1 MYTWREKCASCI
13 STGKDTCSWTIEPTR
28 GAPGRSAVHPI
39 DDPVAHACFRGLR
52 APHVLHRSRR
62 PSGPSCMWSASNN
75 SFVRPAKTSVP
86 SSIGP
91 TAPPRDT
98 PNDTNMA
105 DETRRRVRS
114 MVLDRICRCL
124 RRLQAPHV
132 YSTSSY
138 SSKRYTWDQLLLC
151 TNRQR
156 HLPKGPSSRRAAR
169 QAGVSSTR

>member
-1 MYTWREKCASCI
+1 MLSRV
-13 STGKDTCSWTIEPTR
+13 TCSTCTDHDVHQDHRACGGPPT
-28 GAPGRSAVHPI
+28 PG
-39 DDPVAHACFRGLR
+39 
-52 APHVLHRSRR
+52 
-62 PSGPSCMWSASNN
+62 N
-75 SFVRPAKTSVP
+75 RPAKTSVP

-138 SSKRYTWDQLLLC
+138 SSKRYTWDQGSSSPAFQPAK
-151 TNRQR
+151 TPAVRTIEPTR
-156 HLPKGPSSRRAAR
+156 GAPGRGVVHPMSPPRKGKDAF
-169 QAGVSSTR
+169 AGLMFHVL